1 MRGREAWHRT
11 LQARERYLGAGDP
24 DQLPPR
30 ACEVRR
36 EIALS
41 WRRSLLS
48 GVDTASTDL
57 PCDTNAV
64 PPERLV
70 RAARPLI
77 DWLSDQLAGMPV
89 WAFLADR
96 ECRLVS
102 YVVGDPALTPEL
114 EARGAFPGA
123 RFAEDVVGTNGLG
136 TAVEQQRPFIVAGSE
151 HYRAYESLATT
162 AGAPVRDPVT
172 RRLVGLLNINCPYE
186 LTNGLLLPFVTE
198 LARSVEERLLAHC
211 SAAEQA
217 LLEEFVRV
225 TRLCSAPTVAL
236 GPEVCIANTAALTLL
251 DGADYELL
259 RHWAREAAAE
269 GRERAARLRLSA
281 DVVVT
286 ARCRPLDGAAR
297 SPSFAAVV
305 ILAPPP
311 AAAAR
316 GAPPSAWERLTGQV
330 ARAGA
335 MRLPLLLRGERGTGK
350 TVLARRLNEDTG
362 PCTVLDAA
370 AGGVRPQDWA
380 EPLRAALADPAGTV
394 VLQHLDDLD
403 PALVQAT
410 AGLLASPRARVAA
423 TASARIGERA
433 DLAALTERFPVVLD
447 VPPLRERL
455 GEVPALVSGIIAE
468 LRPEPPRPRC
478 TPAALAS
485 LAGREWPGN
494 VRQLRQVVATALVHS
509 MSCDVTADDLP
520 GGHAGARHLTKL
532 ELAERQAL
540 VTALRDAAWD
550 REAAARDLG
559 ISRAT
564 IYRKLKRLGI
574 AR

>member
-1 MRGREAWHRT
+1 MRGRAAWHRT
-11 LQARERYLGAGDP
+11 LEARERYLAAGDP
-24 DQLPPR
+24 DRLPAR
-30 ACEVRR
+30 AGEVRR

-57 PCDTNAV
+57 PCDPSAV

-102 YVVGDPALTPEL
+102 YVVGDPALTPQL

-136 TAVEQQRPFIVAGSE
+136 TAGERQRPFIVAGSE

-198 LARSVEERLLAHC
+198 LARSVEEQLLAHG
-211 SAAEQA
+211 SAAEKA
-217 LLEEFVRV
+217 LLDEFVRV

-236 GPEVCIANTAALTLL
+236 GPDVCIANTAALALL

-269 GRERAARLRLSA
+269 GRERTARLHRSA
-281 DVVVT
+281 EVVVT
-286 ARCRPLDGAAR
+286 ARCRPLEGAAR

-305 ILAPPP
+305 ILARSS
-311 AAAAR
+311 ATAAR
-316 GAPPSAWERLTGQV
+316 GAPPSAWERLAGQV
-330 ARAGA
+330 EQAGA

-350 TVLARRLNEDTG
+350 AVLARRLRDDAG
-362 PCTVLDAA
+362 PCAVFDAA
-370 AGGVRPQDWA
+370 AGGARPHDWT
-380 EPLRAALADPAGTV
+380 EPLRAALRDPGHGGLATPRRLGPGPGASDSGPAGGAARTV
-394 VLQHLDDLD
+394 GGHGVRANRRARRPRRADRAV
-403 PALVQAT
+403 PRGPRRAA
-410 AGLLASPRARVAA
+410 ASRAARRDPRA
-423 TASARIGERA
+423 
-433 DLAALTERFPVVLD
+433 
-447 VPPLRERL
+447 
-455 GEVPALVSGIIAE
+455 
-468 LRPEPPRPRC
+468 
-478 TPAALAS
+478 
-485 LAGREWPGN
+485 
-494 VRQLRQVVATALVHS
+494 
-509 MSCDVTADDLP
+509 
-520 GGHAGARHLTKL
+520 GH
-532 ELAERQAL
+532 
-540 VTALRDAAWD
+540 RDH
-550 REAAARDLG
+550 RGAAAR
-559 ISRAT
+559 AT
-564 IYRKLKRLGI
+564 TPPVHPGG
-574 AR
+574 ARGAGRRRVAGERPPASPGGGHGAGALDVLRHHRR